1 MNEQLND
8 EVAGKLEEAAVLLSD
23 QGANPFRVRAYR
35 QAASTLRQ
43 LREPVSMILSAEGVE
58 GLERIPGIGQSL
70 ARAIHDIVRLGYLPM
85 LERLRGDTDPE
96 RLLASVPGIGPRL
109 ARRLHEELGLE
120 TLQDLEAAAHD
131 GRLELL
137 AGFGPKRLAGVSDV
151 LAQRLA
157 RVRAHPE
164 QKRELPTVAELL
176 DVDREYREGARSGR
190 LPKIAP
196 RRFNPDERQWLPIL
210 HTSRGDRHYTA
221 LFSNTA
227 RAHHLGKTDDWVVI
241 YLEHDGGMDG
251 QWTVVTGTG
260 GPLRN
265 RRIVRGRE
273 AECSTHYG
281 LVAA

>member
-227 RAHHLGKTDDWVVI
+227 RAHRMGKTDDWVVI
-241 YLEHDGGMDG
+241 YLEHDGMDG

-273 AECSTHYG
+273 AECSAHYG